1 MLSTRVREVSGAR
14 CLIRTWGMVGQ
25 WMGSGWEG
33 RKRTGRGI
41 WSDGIR
47 VGGGVVLK

>member
-25 WMGSGWEG
+25 WRG
-33 RKRTGRGI
+33 KRRGGEEA
-41 WSDGIR
+41 DRAGD
-47 VGGGVVLK
+47 LE